1 MEPQSIV
8 IWLLIGAI
16 AGFLAGLVMEGG
28 GFGLIGNICN
38 RNSRSDCRGL
48 SLPASWRV
56 HPYPRSVN
64 QEHHRVH
71 DRRDRSALHY
81 WPRPAMTA

>member
-28 GFGLIGNICN
+28 GFGLIGNIIIGVLGAIVAGYLFP
-38 RNSRSDCRGL
+38 SLGVSIPIADPLIRSIIVSTIGAIILLFIIGL
-48 SLPASWRV
+48 V
-56 HPYPRSVN
+56 
-64 QEHHRVH
+64 
-71 DRRDRSALHY
+71 RR
-81 WPRPAMTA
+81 